1 MIDLRKKGLPSHIYV
16 AGEPYLL
23 DTDFRKWIDIG
34 EKLDNP
40 EPKIED
46 IAYVIKGITV
56 LDLFMHRDEILKG
69 IVDFYTNPNST
80 PRGTSSGNEVILDYI
95 EDGEYIVGSFMQAY
109 GIDLTSVDLHWH
121 MFKALFIS
129 LPEDTKIK
137 QIMQMR
143 GYKKDNKS
151 YERQSEE
158 LKRAW
163 SLNKTITQDIDM
175 SDINE
180 LFYNT

>member
-1 MIDLRKKGLPSHIYV
+1 MIDLRQKGLPSHINV

-40 EPKIED
+40 EIKIED

-56 LDLFMHRDEILKG
+56 LDLFKHREEILKE
-69 IVDFYTNPNST
+69 ILDFYTNPNST
-80 PRGTSSGNEVILDYI
+80 PRGSSGNEIILDYV

-109 GIDLTSVDLHWH
+109 NIDLTSVDLHWH
-121 MFKALFIS
+121 MFKALFLS

-143 GYKKDNKS
+143 GYKKGNKS
-151 YERQSEE
+151 YEKQSEE
-158 LKRAW
+158 LKMAW
-163 SLNKTITQDIDM
+163 SLNKHNTNDIDM
-175 SDINE
+175 TDINE

>member
-1 MIDLRKKGLPSHIYV
+1 
-16 AGEPYLL
+16 
-23 DTDFRKWIDIG
+23 
-34 EKLDNP
+34 
-40 EPKIED
+40 
-46 IAYVIKGITV
+46 
-56 LDLFMHRDEILKG
+56 
-69 IVDFYTNPNST
+69 
-80 PRGTSSGNEVILDYI
+80 
-95 EDGEYIVGSFMQAY
+95 
-109 GIDLTSVDLHWH
+109 

-163 SLNKTITQDIDM
+163 SLNKTSTQDIDM

>member
-1 MIDLRKKGLPSHIYV
+1 MIDLRQKGLPSHIYV

-56 LDLFMHRDEILKG
+56 LDLFRHRDEILKG

-80 PRGTSSGNEVILDYI
+80 PRGESSGNEVILDYI

-121 MFKALFIS
+121 MFKALFLS

-143 GYKKDNKS
+143 VYKKDNKS

-163 SLNKTITQDIDM
+163 SLNKTSTQDIDM

>member
-1 MIDLRKKGLPSHIYV
+1 
-16 AGEPYLL
+16 
-23 DTDFRKWIDIG
+23 
-34 EKLDNP
+34 
-40 EPKIED
+40 
-46 IAYVIKGITV
+46 
-56 LDLFMHRDEILKG
+56 
-69 IVDFYTNPNST
+69 
-80 PRGTSSGNEVILDYI
+80 
-95 EDGEYIVGSFMQAY
+95 MQAY

-121 MFKALFIS
+121 MFKALFLS

-163 SLNKTITQDIDM
+163 SLNKTSTQDIDI